1 MFGKSDIHLEAVS
14 EINDRMLL
22 YLYPVSPGFHC
33 FTGPSLCFLC
43 IIIAYSFISI
53 FSLLIYTFL
62 CIIFIPLI
70 TTSFQI
76 LMILRFPSLHTVP
89 SFESRPMHP
98 TAYRIFL
105 SRHACK
111 SVTATHEEIIKL
123 KSLPLLCTLS
133 QRQPFS
139 KYLMT
144 AFGRSTLDAE
154 ITVVGKKKSNLYS
167 LEPNF

>member
-1 MFGKSDIHLEAVS
+1 MS

-43 IIIAYSFISI
+43 IVIAYSFISI
-53 FSLLIYTFL
+53 FFSPTHIHIL

-76 LMILRFPSLHTVP
+76 LMILRFPSHPVP
-89 SFESRPMHP
+89 SFESRHMHP

-111 SVTATHEEIIKL
+111 SVTATHGEIIKL
-123 KSLPLLCTLS
+123 KSTPS
-133 QRQPFS
+133 PVHFIS
-139 KYLMT
+139 K
-144 AFGRSTLDAE
+144 AAIQQILDACF
-154 ITVVGKKKSNLYS
+154 LADP
-167 LEPNF
+167 L